1 MCACSVNMYVEVE
14 SWCMANND
22 EKTFLMKSVP
32 YSASMNVATS
42 PCPVATSS
50 VCLSTKN
57 NLSLDR
63 SHSRPNDAN
72 FLSNGCGC
80 TSNDIENEVE
90 EKTWSPS
97 LRQNL
102 SPLAKFAKETSFS
115 LISALLAAGWCWPV
129 SGVPH
134 QSKQSHSFCY
144 HYDDCEVQLMSYKCV
159 PLSQEPVL

>member
-1 MCACSVNMYVEVE
+1 MTKRHS
-14 SWCMANND
+14 SWSHCRTRLPWMLPHPPVQWQRLVFVYPQ
-22 EKTFLMKSVP
+22 KTI
-32 YSASMNVATS
+32 
-42 PCPVATSS
+42 
-50 VCLSTKN
+50 
-57 NLSLDR
+57 LSLNR

-102 SPLAKFAKETSFS
+102 SPLAKFAKESSFS